1 VFYYG
6 EYGIIY
12 EATGRKLAVGKYRE
26 FYVKRKGTAHPVPVL
41 EMVMKGAKD
50 DVKDG
55 DNSEERAEEK
65 AEEKA
70 GEKDGE
76 TAERKDGEEA
86 EQNDGETT
94 GRKIQ
99 ASG

>member
-55 DNSEERAEEK
+55 DNSEEK
-65 AEEKA
+65 AEV
-70 GEKDGE
+70 KDGE